1 MIPRAVEQIF
11 AYCTALESKGWRY
24 TLDAMYLE
32 IFNESINDLLADC
45 SSAQTVHEVKHH
57 GVGAQAGKEPQVM
70 AHCPIA
76 LQLLHFCYTFCA
88 QVKRVRKPGS
98 CRSTRIRCT

>member
-32 IFNESINDLLADC
+32 IFNESINDLLADS

-57 GVGAQAGKEPQVM
+57 GVGAQAGKEPQVCTDLLSY
-70 AHCPIA
+70 CPAVCHISA
-76 LQLLHFCYTFCA
+76 SLRP
-88 QVKRVRKPGS
+88 QVKRV
-98 CRSTRIRCT
+98 